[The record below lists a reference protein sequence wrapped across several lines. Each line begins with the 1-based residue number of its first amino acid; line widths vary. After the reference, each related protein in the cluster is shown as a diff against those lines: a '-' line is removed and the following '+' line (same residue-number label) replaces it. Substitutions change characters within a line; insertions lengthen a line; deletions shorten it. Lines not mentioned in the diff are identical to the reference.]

1 MVTAIDKLIES
12 GCTTEKNDKVCRSR
26 GGESCAFDGAMIVLQ
41 PIADTA
47 HLVHGPIACCGD
59 SWESR
64 GTLSSRGDLHTMGF
78 TTDMGEIDIVYGSKE
93 KLLNAVK
100 RAYDA
105 VKPKAIFVYSTCVS
119 GLIGEDID
127 AVCKRAESDLGIR
140 VIPVN
145 APGFVGPKNLGNRIA
160 GEVLLEQVIGTGEPP
175 VTTHYDIN
183 LIGEYNIAGDLWLVE
198 PLLAKAGIRII
209 SKITGDSTFEEITWA
224 HHAKLNVVVCSRA
237 LINVAKEMER
247 KYGIPYVEVS
257 FFGSTETAK
266 ALRTIAASLQ
276 NKVGIGEPNLTAT
289 VDDIIKTEE
298 KRVKQ
303 LLKLHNHLIGKKAVL
318 YTGGVKSWSFISA
331 LRDLGIEIV
340 AVGTRKSTVED
351 EEKMKEILGPGAP
364 LVEDVTPKN
373 LLRLLKERNADILVA
388 GGRNQYLAIK
398 EDYPFVDVN
407 QERHTPYAGYLGLA
421 NLAEQISNS
430 IKFYSRG
437 RGQGSGVKDCG
448 LPIADFRLQE
458 KKSKIANQ
466 KSSILINPLKHSPSI
481 GAAIALQGINAALPI
496 IHGAQGC
503 AFLGKVLL
511 TKHFRE
517 PIALATSKLFVED
530 VVMGSEEKLTK
541 AVQGFIDKNGPDL
554 IGVLTSGLSEVK
566 GDDVARVMKQ
576 LETRNPKLK
585 IVHIPTPDY
594 DGGLEAGYA
603 RAVKAV
609 IESIVDGERTSGRG
623 KTSKVLRPT
632 PDVKSMNVIAGS
644 HLTPGDVNELREL
657 VEAFGMRA
665 IILPDLSAL
674 DGSRQGFSPLATGGT
689 AVQDIQIMGGS
700 DFTIALGRSME
711 PAAKLLQQKFGI
723 EYRVFD
729 GIAGLA
735 DTDLL
740 VLTLARISNRPVPAR
755 YERQRRALVDGMRDA
770 QVYYGGKTACIALE
784 PDLATQTSKWLDE
797 MGAAVE
803 LAVIPTLSDAADHIR
818 AREVQIGDLFSIRG
832 EFDVLIANS
841 HAESTAKRL
850 GVPLYEMGFP
860 VYKTLGYPSK
870 VTIGYRGTLTMI
882 NEMANLLIKRHA

>member
-1 MVTAIDKLIES
+1 
-12 GCTTEKNDKVCRSR
+12 
-26 GGESCAFDGAMIVLQ
+26 
-41 PIADTA
+41 
-47 HLVHGPIACCGD
+47 
-59 SWESR
+59 
-64 GTLSSRGDLHTMGF
+64 
-78 TTDMGEIDIVYGSKE
+78 
-93 KLLNAVK
+93 
-100 RAYDA
+100 
-105 VKPKAIFVYSTCVS
+105 
-119 GLIGEDID
+119 
-127 AVCKRAESDLGIR
+127 
-140 VIPVN
+140 
-145 APGFVGPKNLGNRIA
+145 
-160 GEVLLEQVIGTGEPP
+160 
-175 VTTHYDIN
+175 
-183 LIGEYNIAGDLWLVE
+183 
-198 PLLAKAGIRII
+198 
-209 SKITGDSTFEEITWA
+209 
-224 HHAKLNVVVCSRA
+224 
-237 LINVAKEMER
+237 
-247 KYGIPYVEVS
+247 
-257 FFGSTETAK
+257 
-266 ALRTIAASLQ
+266 
-276 NKVGIGEPNLTAT
+276 
-289 VDDIIKTEE
+289 
-298 KRVKQ
+298 
-303 LLKLHNHLIGKKAVL
+303 
-318 YTGGVKSWSFISA
+318 
-331 LRDLGIEIV
+331 
-340 AVGTRKSTVED
+340 
-351 EEKMKEILGPGAP
+351 
-364 LVEDVTPKN
+364 
-373 LLRLLKERNADILVA
+373 
-388 GGRNQYLAIK
+388 
-398 EDYPFVDVN
+398 
-407 QERHTPYAGYLGLA
+407 
-421 NLAEQISNS
+421 
-430 IKFYSRG
+430 
-437 RGQGSGVKDCG
+437 
-448 LPIADFRLQE
+448 
-458 KKSKIANQ
+458 
-466 KSSILINPLKHSPSI
+466 
-481 GAAIALQGINAALPI
+481 
-496 IHGAQGC
+496 
-503 AFLGKVLL
+503 
-511 TKHFRE
+511 
-517 PIALATSKLFVED
+517 
-530 VVMGSEEKLTK
+530 
-541 AVQGFIDKNGPDL
+541 
-554 IGVLTSGLSEVK
+554 
-566 GDDVARVMKQ
+566 MKQ